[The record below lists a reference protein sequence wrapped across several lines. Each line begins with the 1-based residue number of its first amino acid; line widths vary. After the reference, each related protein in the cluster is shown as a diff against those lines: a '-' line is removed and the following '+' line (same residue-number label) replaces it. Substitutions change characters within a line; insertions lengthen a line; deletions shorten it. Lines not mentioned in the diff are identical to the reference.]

1 MMLSAVA
8 LAAALQSA
16 APPRKT
22 VPAEAKAPAA
32 SGPAVQGFAGVAIS
46 PDASKV
52 ASIDGSGGYGEGGGA
67 KVVVRSARDGAVL
80 QRLDPCVGKCR
91 YGGLAWSPDGSRL
104 AFVET
109 AKEGGTVSLVLA
121 AVGRDVAAPTRVVA
135 SIKGVMQSPRWSADG
150 RTLAVLAVENP
161 RKQTGATQA
170 GAARVGEFSD
180 SAVDEQR
187 IAVVPA
193 AGGVLKMISPSDT
206 FVYEYD
212 WTPDGLGFVGTAA
225 KGDGDNNWWIAKL
238 EAFDLDGAARVIAA
252 PKTQMNFPRVSPD
265 GKTVAFIGGLMSDFG
280 SIGGDVWTV
289 PMAGGAA
296 RDLTEGY
303 RGTFTSIVWRGSAVY
318 ASALIGADTAA
329 ATIDP
334 ASGQVKVIQKT
345 PMSFSAGDGQFSL
358 SADGRTAAAV
368 VQDFTTPP
376 RIVVHGPDG
385 FQVLTHDN
393 DALKPVVSAL
403 SVEWTHEGQSVQGW
417 LLGPTSPTPG
427 KTYPMIVQVHGGPAA
442 AVEPGFIT
450 RGGAA
455 ALIERGYYVFM
466 PNPRGSYGQGEAFV
480 QLNRRDFG
488 GADLGDILAGVD
500 AAEKVAPIDDKR
512 LGLYGHSY
520 GGFMTMWGVTH
531 TDRFKAAVAGAGIA
545 DWVSYY
551 GENGIDQWMIPYFGA
566 SAYDDPKIY
575 DKLSPIRYIHA
586 AKTPTFIYVG
596 ERDIECPPDQSI
608 QFWHGLKAMGVE
620 TSLVV
625 YEGEGHGIRRAE
637 HTKDL
642 AARIVNWFDQHLGS

>member
-1 MMLSAVA
+1 M
-8 LAAALQSA
+8 
-16 APPRKT
+16 
-22 VPAEAKAPAA
+22 
-32 SGPAVQGFAGVAIS
+32 IS

-52 ASIDGSGGYGEGGGA
+52 ASVDGGGA
-67 KVVVRSARDGAVL
+67 YGEAAGAKIVVRSARDGAVL
-80 QRLDPCVGKCR
+80 RTMDPCTGKCR
-91 YGGLAWSPDGSRL
+91 YGGLAWSPDGTRL

-109 AKEGGTVSLVLA
+109 ATDGGSASLVVA
-121 AVGRDVAAPTRVVA
+121 AAGRDGPAATRVVA
-135 SIKGVMQSPRWSADG
+135 TLKGVMQAPRWSADG
-150 RTLAVLAVENP
+150 ATLAALVVENP
-161 RKQTGATQA
+161 HKLTGATQA

-187 IAVVPA
+187 IAVAPA
-193 AGGVLKMISPSDT
+193 SGGPLKMVSPADT

-212 WTPDGLGFVGTAA
+212 WTPDGRAFVGTAA
-225 KGDGDNNWWIAKL
+225 KGDGDNNWWVAKL
-238 EAFDLDGAARVIAA
+238 ERFGLDGSERVIAA
-252 PKTQMNFPRVSPD
+252 PKVQMNDPRVSPD

-280 SIGGDVWTV
+280 SVGGDVWTV
-289 PMAGGAA
+289 PAAGGEP
-296 RDLTEGY
+296 RDVTSGY
-303 RGTFTSIVWRGSAVY
+303 RGTFTSLVWRGGVVR

-329 ATIDP
+329 TAIDP
-334 ASGQVKVIQKT
+334 ASGQVTVLQKG
-345 PMSFSAGDGQFSL
+345 PMSFSAGDGHFSL
-358 SADGRTAAAV
+358 SADGRTAAAA
-368 VQDFTTPP
+368 VQDFTTAP
-376 RIVVHGPDG
+376 RIAVHGPDG
-385 FQVLTHDN
+385 AHAITHDN
-393 DALKPVVSAL
+393 DALAAGVSVRN
-403 SVEWTHEGQSVQGW
+403 VEWRHDGQEVQGW
-417 LLGPTSPTPG
+417 LLGPASPAPG
-427 KTYPMIVQVHGGPAA
+427 KTYPMIVLVHGGPAA
-442 AVEPGFIT
+442 AVTPGFVG
-450 RGGAA
+450 RGPVK
-455 ALIERGYYVFM
+455 ALIDRGYYVFQ
-466 PNPRGSYGQGEAFV
+466 PNPRGSYGQGETFV

-586 AKTPTFIYVG
+586 ARTPTFIYVG

-625 YEGEGHGIRRAE
+625 YEGEGHGIRSPE
-637 HTKDL
+637 HNKDL
-642 AARIVNWFDQHLGS
+642 SARIMNWFDQHLGR